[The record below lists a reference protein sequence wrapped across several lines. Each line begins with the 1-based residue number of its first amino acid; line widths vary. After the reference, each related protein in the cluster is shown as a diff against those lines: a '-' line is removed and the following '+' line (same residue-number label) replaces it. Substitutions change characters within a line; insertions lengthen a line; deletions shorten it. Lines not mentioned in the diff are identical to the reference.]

1 MTRPRPERRASRGVE
16 GPTRRS
22 FSLSLLAAAFA
33 LGAYGTAGPAE
44 QAAATRTAWPPDRLD
59 NLTDWGIYRGDKRA
73 TQYSSISQINTTN
86 VHRLKVAWQ
95 YNHGL
100 PEGPGIYSN
109 AIIVDGLLYFTTPR
123 VNVIALDAA
132 TGKEVWRFDPA
143 PYNGGRIFRGRNRGV
158 TYWEDEQGRNRR
170 IFAFVRDRVYAIDA
184 KTGALIEPF
193 GQAGGQFIDL
203 RRDLPVRPELADIE
217 VTTPGTVFE
226 NYLIVTSRVPEG
238 NISTPGDIRAYNAA
252 TGKFEWIFNT
262 IPREGQFGYDTWEFE
277 PNMHYGGANVWGGV
291 TVDEQRGWVFAAPG
305 SAAGEFIYGGSR
317 KGDNLFA
324 NSVLAL
330 DARTGK
336 RIWHYQII
344 RHDIWDYDLPP
355 APILATITTKSGT
368 RDVVVQL
375 TKMGLTFVLDRDT
388 GKPVFP
394 VVDLP
399 VPPSTVQGE
408 RASVTQPFPLLPQ
421 PLTRLQMYESD
432 ITDIT
437 PAARAHVL
445 ERFRRHES
453 GFLYTPATLGGV
465 VTMPGHLGGAEWH
478 GGAFDPTTNVLFVNV
493 NELPTINSLQPLD
506 PDNLSGGRTPA
517 QRGARIYNM
526 NCTACHGPNRVGNP
540 PLLPPLTGVTLS
552 RDGIREVLTNG
563 RGTMPSFSR
572 LSEAE
577 LNDVIAYVQSDP
589 SEPAPAPAA
598 PQAGRGTGVPTWSG
612 GRGLWAWRTTTPQ
625 YANVAPFF
633 VDDRGYPAIKP
644 PWGTLNALDLETGR
658 LLWKVPL
665 GEYPALA
672 AEGIRNTG
680 SLNMG
685 GAVATAGNLVFI
697 GATVDEK
704 FRAFDKSTGRILWE
718 YQLPAGGYATPSVY
732 TINGKQYVV
741 IAAGGAAK
749 PETRPGDAI
758 IAFALPD

>member
-1 MTRPRPERRASRGVE
+1 VSRDDTAHATCV
-16 GPTRRS
+16 RDV
-22 FSLSLLAAAFA
+22 
-33 LGAYGTAGPAE
+33 TAGRRVRADRVRDRAPG
-44 QAAATRTAWPPDRLD
+44 RTAWPPDRLN
-59 NLTDWGIYRGDKRA
+59 NLTEWGIYRGDKGA

-95 YNHGL
+95 YNHGF

-109 AIIVDGLLYFTTPR
+109 AIVVDGLLYFTTPR

-132 TGKEVWRFDPA
+132 TGKQVWRFDPA

-158 TYWEDEQGRNRR
+158 TYWEDEHGRNQR

-193 GQAGGQFIDL
+193 GQVGGQFIDL
-203 RRDLPVRPELADIE
+203 KRDLPVPPELADIE

-238 NISTPGDIRAYNAA
+238 NTSTPGDIRAYNAA

-262 IPREGQFGYDTWEFE
+262 IPRKGQVGYDTWAFE

-324 NSVLAL
+324 NTVLAL
-330 DARTGK
+330 NARTGE

-355 APILATITTKSGT
+355 APILATITTKNGT

-399 VPPSTVQGE
+399 VPPSTVPGE
-408 RASVTQPFPLLPQ
+408 QASATQPFPLLPQ
-421 PLTRLQMYESD
+421 PLTRLQMHESD

-437 PAARAHVL
+437 PKARAHVL
-445 ERFRRHES
+445 QRFRQHQS

-493 NELPTINSLQPLD
+493 NELPTIHSLRPLE
-506 PDNLSGGRTPA
+506 PDNLSGDMTPV
-517 QRGARIYNM
+517 QRGARIYDM
-526 NCTACHGPNRVGNP
+526 NCTACHGPNRIGNL
-540 PLLPPLTGVTLS
+540 PLLPPLTDVKLS

-577 LNDVIAYVQSDP
+577 MNDVIAYLQSDP
-589 SEPAPAPAA
+589 SAPSSAPAA
-598 PQAGRGTGVPTWSG
+598 PRPDRRTGVPTWSG
-612 GRGLWAWRTTTPQ
+612 GKGPWAWSTTTPQ
-625 YANVAPFF
+625 YANMAPFF

-644 PWGTLNALDLETGR
+644 PWGTLNALDLATGR

-672 AEGIRNTG
+672 AEGIGNTG

-704 FRAFDKSTGRILWE
+704 FRAFDKYTGRILWE

>member
-1 MTRPRPERRASRGVE
+1 MTR
-16 GPTRRS
+16 PTRRS

-33 LGAYGTAGPAE
+33 LSAYGTAGPAE
-44 QAAATRTAWPPDRLD
+44 QAAATRTAWPPDRLN

-158 TYWEDEQGRNRR
+158 TYWEDEHGRNQR
-170 IFAFVRDRVYAIDA
+170 IFAFVRDRVYAIHA
-184 KTGALIEPF
+184 KTGVLIEPF

-238 NISTPGDIRAYNAA
+238 NTSTPGDIRAYNAA

-262 IPREGQFGYDTWEFE
+262 IPRKGQFGYDTWEFE

-324 NSVLAL
+324 NTVLAL
-330 DARTGK
+330 NARTGE

-399 VPPSTVQGE
+399 VPPSTVPGE

-478 GGAFDPTTNVLFVNV
+478 GGAFDPTINVLFVNV
-493 NELPTINSLQPLD
+493 NELPTIHSLGPLD
-506 PDNLSGGRTPA
+506 PDNLSGEMTPA

-526 NCTACHGPNRVGNP
+526 NCTACHGPNRTGNP
-540 PLLPPLTGVTLS
+540 PLLPPLTDVTLS

-577 LNDVIAYVQSDP
+577 MNDVIAYVQSDP
-589 SEPAPAPAA
+589 SEPSPAPAA
-598 PQAGRGTGVPTWSG
+598 PQTGRGTGVPTWSG
-612 GRGLWAWRTTTPQ
+612 GRGPWAWSTTTPQ

-644 PWGTLNALDLETGR
+644 PWGTLNALNLETGR

-672 AEGIRNTG
+672 AEGIGNTG

-704 FRAFDKSTGRILWE
+704 FRAFDKYTGRILWE

-732 TINGKQYVV
+732 TIKGKQYVV

-758 IAFALPD
+758 IAFTLPD

>member
-1 MTRPRPERRASRGVE
+1 MTR
-16 GPTRRS
+16 PTRRS
-22 FSLSLLAAAFA
+22 FRMSLLAAAFA
-33 LGAYGTAGPAE
+33 LSAYGTAGPAE
-44 QAAATRTAWPPDRLD
+44 QAAATRTAWPPDRLN
-59 NLTDWGIYRGDKRA
+59 NLTDWGIYRGDKGA

-109 AIIVDGLLYFTTPR
+109 AIVVDGLLYFTTPR
-123 VNVIALDAA
+123 VNVIALNAA

-158 TYWEDEQGRNRR
+158 TYWEDEHGRNQR

-184 KTGALIEPF
+184 KTGVLIEPF

-203 RRDLPVRPELADIE
+203 RRDLPVRSELADIE

-238 NISTPGDIRAYNAA
+238 NTSTPGDIRAYNAA

-324 NSVLAL
+324 NTVLAL
-330 DARTGK
+330 NARTGE

-399 VPPSTVQGE
+399 VPPSTVPGE
-408 RASVTQPFPLLPQ
+408 QASATQPFPLLPQ
-421 PLTRLQMYESD
+421 PLTRLHMYESD

-493 NELPTINSLQPLD
+493 NELPTIHSLQPLD
-506 PDNLSGGRTPA
+506 PDNLSGEMTPA

-526 NCTACHGPNRVGNP
+526 NCTACHGPNRIGNP

-577 LNDVIAYVQSDP
+577 MNDVIAYVQSDP
-589 SEPAPAPAA
+589 SEPSSAPAA
-598 PQAGRGTGVPTWSG
+598 PQTGRGTGVPTWSG
-612 GRGLWAWRTTTPQ
+612 GRGPWAWSTTTPQ

-672 AEGIRNTG
+672 AEGIGNTG

-704 FRAFDKSTGRILWE
+704 FRAFDKYTGRILWE

>member
-1 MTRPRPERRASRGVE
+1 MTR
-16 GPTRRS
+16 PTRRS
-22 FSLSLLAAAFA
+22 FRMSLLAVAFA
-33 LGAYGTAGPAE
+33 LSAYGTAGPAE
-44 QAAATRTAWPPDRLD
+44 QAAATRTAWPPDRLN

-100 PEGPGIYSN
+100 PESPGIYSN

-158 TYWEDEQGRNRR
+158 TYWEDEHGRNQR

-184 KTGALIEPF
+184 KTGVLIEPF

-203 RRDLPVRPELADIE
+203 RRDLPVRSELADIE

-238 NISTPGDIRAYNAA
+238 NTSTPGDIRAYNAA

-324 NSVLAL
+324 NTVLAL
-330 DARTGK
+330 NARTGE

-394 VVDLP
+394 VVDRRARPLRP
-399 VPPSTVQGE
+399 FGAGVAQAVVQIEHGILASGGVARGRVDAQHPPKPEGLRIVLNDLHLAVGDVFARDVVAGGRLWINVQTFGRARRLDRAQASAASRSTGP
-408 RASVTQPFPLLPQ
+408 AGSGCS
-421 PLTRLQMYESD
+421 RLGGCRCRSLGSRRRFCGGFRVCGLGVCESG
-432 ITDIT
+432 
-437 PAARAHVL
+437 
-445 ERFRRHES
+445 RRHK
-453 GFLYTPATLGGV
+453 
-465 VTMPGHLGGAEWH
+465 
-478 GGAFDPTTNVLFVNV
+478 
-493 NELPTINSLQPLD
+493 
-506 PDNLSGGRTPA
+506 
-517 QRGARIYNM
+517 AR
-526 NCTACHGPNRVGNP
+526 
-540 PLLPPLTGVTLS
+540 
-552 RDGIREVLTNG
+552 RDGEYLRDNG
-563 RGTMPSFSR
+563 
-572 LSEAE
+572 
-577 LNDVIAYVQSDP
+577 
-589 SEPAPAPAA
+589 
-598 PQAGRGTGVPTWSG
+598 
-612 GRGLWAWRTTTPQ
+612 
-625 YANVAPFF
+625 
-633 VDDRGYPAIKP
+633 
-644 PWGTLNALDLETGR
+644 
-658 LLWKVPL
+658 
-665 GEYPALA
+665 
-672 AEGIRNTG
+672 
-680 SLNMG
+680 
-685 GAVATAGNLVFI
+685 
-697 GATVDEK
+697 
-704 FRAFDKSTGRILWE
+704 
-718 YQLPAGGYATPSVY
+718 
-732 TINGKQYVV
+732 
-741 IAAGGAAK
+741 
-749 PETRPGDAI
+749 
-758 IAFALPD
+758 